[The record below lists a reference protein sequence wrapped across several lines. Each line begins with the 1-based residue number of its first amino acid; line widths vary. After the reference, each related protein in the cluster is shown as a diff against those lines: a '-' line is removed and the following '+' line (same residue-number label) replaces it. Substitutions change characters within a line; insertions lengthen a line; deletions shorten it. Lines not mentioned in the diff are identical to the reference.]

1 MRRGAVVSQVGQRL
15 DQAYSECRRQTRLHA
30 RTFFFAS
37 HVLPPE
43 KRAGSYAVYTF
54 CRRADNIV
62 DLPASGAPQ
71 QELAQLRDLLDR
83 VFGSAGTLEA
93 PWLALRDTVQR
104 FDIPIDYF
112 HDLLRGVEMDL
123 TKSRYV
129 DFAELDEYCYCV
141 ASVVGLMMSR
151 IFGVSDPA
159 VLERALEMGTAMQ
172 LTNILRDVGED
183 YRMGRVYLPQ
193 KELAAYSYT
202 EADLAEG
209 RIDQRFKK
217 LMEFQIARARDY
229 YRKAAP
235 GIEIIPDDGSRTC
248 ARLMSTT
255 YAQILDRIEMNGYDV
270 FRRRAF
276 VPLSGKLRIAA
287 TALLQRT
294 GGATTRPVRSM
305 NHRPHHPPAARP
317 AETRD
322 SMSGEIR

>member
-1 MRRGAVVSQVGQRL
+1 MRRAAVDPRTDQVL
-15 DQAYSECRRQTRLHA
+15 DQAFSECRRETRLHA

-43 KRAGSYAVYTF
+43 KRAASYAVYAF

-62 DLPASGAPQ
+62 DLPVSATPR

-83 VFGSAGTLEA
+83 VFESAATLES
-93 PWLALRDTVQR
+93 PWLALRDTVRR
-104 FDIPIDYF
+104 FDIPISYF
-112 HDLLRGVEMDL
+112 YDLLRGVELDL

-129 DFAELDEYCYCV
+129 DFAELHDYCYCV

-159 VLERALEMGTAMQ
+159 ALERALEMGTAMQ

-183 YRMGRVYLPQ
+183 YRMGRVYLPHN
-193 KELAAYSYT
+193 ELEAYGYT

-209 RIDQRFKK
+209 RIDQRFIQ
-217 LMEFQIARARDY
+217 LMQFQIARARDY
-229 YRKAAP
+229 YRSAAP
-235 GIEIIPDDGSRTC
+235 GIETIPDDGSRTC
-248 ARLMSTT
+248 ARLMSTA

-287 TALLQRT
+287 TVLLRRS
-294 GGATTRPVRSM
+294 GGATTGPVRSM
-305 NHRPHHPPAARP
+305 ECRPHDPPLSGPAKAR
-317 AETRD
+317 ET
-322 SMSGEIR
+322 MSGEIR